1 MNDKK
6 YDQLSNVNNT
16 ILFYL
21 AGFSPYTKVFYV
33 SLILIVLFGLAIL
46 PFCYVNVITRT
57 EGIIR
62 PSQERTV
69 VRSLINATIQS
80 VHCKDGDTVKKD
92 DTLILFRQLN
102 YTAQKEYIT
111 QKMNNCTKLID
122 DLQLLTQPD
131 IWKDSTISNRLQ
143 TAVYRSQYQ
152 YFYDQLR
159 EKDILSQ
166 KLQKDILLYDPLL
179 REKVIAPNEFT
190 DMGFQLLQ
198 ATTIF
203 QLQISK
209 QISQWQ
215 YELIEQ
221 QKLLVEYKT
230 ENSHLLSNVQPYIVK
245 APITGTVLMQEPLY
259 AGTAVL
265 PSAELLSISP
275 AQDLIVECW
284 IPPSNRVTIYHGQ
297 TITYSIPEIRNQMST
312 TLQGKVISIAE
323 DYTLINNKPMF
334 RVKCSLNQTSVQL
347 QNGISYVLGR
357 GLLLETRFV
366 LARKS
371 YWELLYQQLYDWFNP
386 ATFTKSTV

>member
-1 MNDKK
+1 MDKEK
-6 YDQLSNVNNT
+6 GQIAEANNS
-16 ILFYL
+16 IQFYL
-21 AGFSPYTKVFYV
+21 AGFSPFTKVFYL
-33 SLILIVLFGLAIL
+33 SLILIVLFGLGML

-62 PSQERTV
+62 PFQERTV
-69 VRSLINATIQS
+69 VRSLISARIQS
-80 VHCKDGDTVKKD
+80 VHCKDGTTVKKG
-92 DTLILFRQLN
+92 DTLILFQQLD
-102 YTAQKEYIT
+102 YTAQKEYIAE
-111 QKMNNCTKLID
+111 KISNCKKLID
-122 DLQLLTQPD
+122 DLQLLTQPNV
-131 IWKDSTISNRLQ
+131 WKDSTISNRLQ
-143 TAVYRSQYQ
+143 TAVYRSQYLH
-152 YFYDQLR
+152 FYDQLQ
-159 EKDILSQ
+159 EKNILSQ

-179 REKVIAPNEFT
+179 REKVIAPNEFA
-190 DMGFQLLQ
+190 DIGFELLQ
-198 ATTIF
+198 ASAVF

-215 YELIEQ
+215 YELMEQ

-230 ENSHLLSNVQPYIVK
+230 ENSHLLSKAQSYIIQ

-265 PSAELLSISP
+265 PSGELLSISP

-284 IPPSNRVTIYHGQ
+284 ISPSERITIYHGQ
-297 TITYSIPEIRNQMST
+297 TFTYSIPEIRNQMST

-323 DYTLINNKPMF
+323 DYTLVNNKPMF

-347 QNGISYVLGR
+347 QNGFSYVLGR
-357 GLLLETRFV
+357 GLLLETRFL

-386 ATFTKSTV
+386 ATLSKSTV